1 MFKCFRRNQEITF
14 DSLSTHK
21 LRLTCFS
28 VNLDVLEKNANGYYS
43 RRGVLY
49 RKENSRY
56 ELVCEERSSFKT
68 KLVCRNVDGFEGLD
82 PELHV
87 VIDKDVEGELKVTV
101 TYKDIT
107 LLFGTPW
114 SKSVTISTNIDSLEK
129 LEHEFYKLHKLGMYE
144 VYDLFIDFSA
154 SLRGFLQIS
163 DEEYKE
169 LLKKK
174 TKELWVRKE
183 GK

>member
-28 VNLDVLEKNANGYYS
+28 VNLDVLEKYVNGYYS

-68 KLVCRNVDGFEGLD
+68 KLVCRNVDSFEGLD

-87 VIDKDVEGELKVTV
+87 VIDKDKEGKLEVTI
-101 TYKDIT
+101 TYRAFT
-107 LLFGTPW
+107 FLFDTPR
-114 SKSVTISTNIDSLEK
+114 SKSITISTGFESIEELK
-129 LEHEFYKLHKLGMYE
+129 HEFYKLHKLGMYE
-144 VYDLFIDFSA
+144 VYDMYVNFSA

-163 DEEYKE
+163 DEEYKK
-169 LLKKK
+169 LLEKK

>member
-1 MFKCFRRNQEITF
+1 MFKCFRRNKEITF

-28 VNLDVLEKNANGYYS
+28 VNLDVLEKYVNGYYS

-49 RKENSRY
+49 REENSIY

-68 KLVCRNVDGFEGLD
+68 KLVCRNVDGLEGVY

-87 VIDKDVEGELKVTV
+87 VIDKGKEGKLKVTI
-101 TYKDIT
+101 TYRNFT
-107 LLFGTPW
+107 LLFDTPW
-114 SKSVTISTNIDSLEK
+114 SKSVTISTGFESIEELK
-129 LEHEFYKLHKLGMYE
+129 HEFYKFHKLGMYE
-144 VYDLFIDFSA
+144 VYDMYVNFSA

-169 LLKKK
+169 LLERK

>member
-1 MFKCFRRNQEITF
+1 MFKCFRRNKEITF
-14 DSLSTHK
+14 NSLSTRK

-28 VNLDVLEKNANGYYS
+28 VNLDILEKYVNGYYS

-49 RKENSRY
+49 GEGSY
-56 ELVCEERSSFKT
+56 ELVCDERSSFRTRLILQQRAYVYGVLPALLVEVNKDKEG
-68 KLVCRNVDGFEGLD
+68 KLT
-82 PELHV
+82 
-87 VIDKDVEGELKVTV
+87 VTV
-101 TYKDIT
+101 AYEDFS
-107 LLFGTPW
+107 LL
-114 SKSVTISTNIDSLEK
+114 SSDSRLRSVTISTDIDSLEK

-169 LLKKK
+169 LLEKK

-183 GK
+183 CK

>member
-1 MFKCFRRNQEITF
+1 MFKCFRRNKEITF

-28 VNLDVLEKNANGYYS
+28 VNLDVLEKYVNGYYS

-49 RKENSRY
+49 REGSY
-56 ELVCEERSSFKT
+56 ELVCEERSSFRTRLILQQRAYIYDVLPALLVEVNKDKEG
-68 KLVCRNVDGFEGLD
+68 KLMVTVAYEDLSLLFSDSRLRSINISTGFEST
-82 PELHV
+82 E
-87 VIDKDVEGELKVTV
+87 ELKQ
-101 TYKDIT
+101 
-107 LLFGTPW
+107 
-114 SKSVTISTNIDSLEK
+114 
-129 LEHEFYKLHKLGMYE
+129 EFYKLHTLGMYE
-144 VYDLFIDFSA
+144 VYDMYVNFSA

-169 LLKKK
+169 LLEKK

>member
-28 VNLDVLEKNANGYYS
+28 VNLDVLEKYVNGYYS

-49 RKENSRY
+49 GEGSY
-56 ELVCEERSSFKT
+56 ELVCDERSSFRTRLILQQRAYVCGVLPALLVEVNKDKRG
-68 KLVCRNVDGFEGLD
+68 KLM
-82 PELHV
+82 
-87 VIDKDVEGELKVTV
+87 VTV
-101 TYKDIT
+101 TYEDFS
-107 LLFGTPW
+107 LL
-114 SKSVTISTNIDSLEK
+114 SSDSRLKSVNISTGFESTKELK
-129 LEHEFYKLHKLGMYE
+129 QEFYKLHKLGMYE

-154 SLRGFLQIS
+154 SLRGFLQIT

-169 LLKKK
+169 LLEKK

>member
-1 MFKCFRRNQEITF
+1 MFKCFRRNKEITF
-14 DSLSTHK
+14 NSLSTRK

-28 VNLDVLEKNANGYYS
+28 VNLDVLEKYVNGYYS

-49 RKENSRY
+49 GEGSY
-56 ELVCEERSSFKT
+56 ELVCDERSSFRTRLILQQRAYVCGVLPALLVEVNKDKEG
-68 KLVCRNVDGFEGLD
+68 KLTVTVAYEDFSLLSSDSRLRSVNISTGFEST
-82 PELHV
+82 E
-87 VIDKDVEGELKVTV
+87 ELKQ
-101 TYKDIT
+101 
-107 LLFGTPW
+107 
-114 SKSVTISTNIDSLEK
+114 
-129 LEHEFYKLHKLGMYE
+129 EFYKLHTLGMYD

-169 LLKKK
+169 LLEKK

>member
-28 VNLDVLEKNANGYYS
+28 VNLDILEKYVNGYYS

-49 RKENSRY
+49 GEGSY
-56 ELVCEERSSFKT
+56 ESVCEERSSSRT
-68 KLVCRNVDGFEGLD
+68 RLVFRQVDGFEDLY
-82 PELHV
+82 PKLYV
-87 VIDKDVEGELKVTV
+87 VIDKDKEGKLEVTITYRAFTFLFDTPRSKSITISIGFESIEELK
-101 TYKDIT
+101 
-107 LLFGTPW
+107 
-114 SKSVTISTNIDSLEK
+114 
-129 LEHEFYKLHKLGMYE
+129 HEFYKLHKLVMYE
-144 VYDLFIDFSA
+144 VYDMYVNFSA

-169 LLKKK
+169 LLEKK

>member
-1 MFKCFRRNQEITF
+1 MVKCFRRNKEITF
-14 DSLSTHK
+14 NSLSTHK

-28 VNLDVLEKNANGYYS
+28 VNLDVLEKYVNGYYS

-49 RKENSRY
+49 REENSRY

-87 VIDKDVEGELKVTV
+87 VIDKDVEGKLKVTV

-114 SKSVTISTNIDSLEK
+114 SKSVTISTDIDSLEK

-154 SLRGFLQIS
+154 SLREFLQIS

-169 LLKKK
+169 LLEKK
-174 TKELWVRKE
+174 TKELWVRGE

>member
-1 MFKCFRRNQEITF
+1 MFKCLRRNKEITF

-28 VNLDVLEKNANGYYS
+28 VNLDVLEKYVNGYYS

-49 RKENSRY
+49 REENSSY
-56 ELVCEERSSFKT
+56 TLVCEERSSFRN
-68 KLVCRNVDGFEGLD
+68 KLVYRQEDGSKELN

-87 VIDKDVEGELKVTV
+87 VIDKDKEGKLKVTI
-101 TYKDIT
+101 TYRNFT
-107 LLFGTPW
+107 LLFDTPR
-114 SKSVTISTNIDSLEK
+114 SKTVTISTGFESTEELK
-129 LEHEFYKLHKLGMYE
+129 QEFYKLHTLGMYE
-144 VYDLFIDFSA
+144 VYDMYVYFSD
-154 SLRGFLQIS
+154 SLRRFLQIS

-169 LLKKK
+169 LLEKK
-174 TKELWVRKE
+174 TKELWVREE

>member
-1 MFKCFRRNQEITF
+1 MFKCFRRNKEITF
-14 DSLSTHK
+14 NSLSTHK
-21 LRLTCFS
+21 LHLTCFS
-28 VNLDVLEKNANGYYS
+28 VNLDVLEKYVNGYYS

-49 RKENSRY
+49 GEGSY
-56 ELVCEERSSFKT
+56 ELVCDERSSFRTRLILQQKAYVCGVLPALLVEVNKDKEG
-68 KLVCRNVDGFEGLD
+68 KLT
-82 PELHV
+82 
-87 VIDKDVEGELKVTV
+87 VTV
-101 TYKDIT
+101 AYEDLS
-107 LLFGTPW
+107 LL
-114 SKSVTISTNIDSLEK
+114 SSDSRLKSVTISTNIDSLEK

-169 LLKKK
+169 LLEKK

-183 GK
+183 CN

>member
-14 DSLSTHK
+14 DSLSTRK

-28 VNLDVLEKNANGYYS
+28 VNLDVLEKYVNGYYS

-49 RKENSRY
+49 RKENSSY
-56 ELVCEERSSFKT
+56 TLVCEERSSFRT
-68 KLVCRNVDGFEGLD
+68 RLVFRQVDGFEDLY
-82 PELHV
+82 PKLYV
-87 VIDKDVEGELKVTV
+87 VIDKDKEGKLEVTI
-101 TYKDIT
+101 TYRAFT
-107 LLFGTPW
+107 FLFDTPR
-114 SKSVTISTNIDSLEK
+114 SKSITISTGFESIEELK
-129 LEHEFYKLHKLGMYE
+129 HEFYKLHKLGMYE
-144 VYDLFIDFSA
+144 VYDMYVNFSA

-163 DEEYKE
+163 DEEYKK
-169 LLKKK
+169 LLEKK

>member
-1 MFKCFRRNQEITF
+1 MFKCFRRNKEITF
-14 DSLSTHK
+14 DSLSTRK

-28 VNLDVLEKNANGYYS
+28 VNLDVLEKYVNGYYS

-49 RKENSRY
+49 GEGSY
-56 ELVCEERSSFKT
+56 ELVCDERSSFRTRLILQQRAYVCGVLPALLVEVNKDKEG
-68 KLVCRNVDGFEGLD
+68 KLT
-82 PELHV
+82 
-87 VIDKDVEGELKVTV
+87 VTV
-101 TYKDIT
+101 AYEDFS
-107 LLFGTPW
+107 LL
-114 SKSVTISTNIDSLEK
+114 SSDSRLKSVTISTNIDSLEK
-129 LEHEFYKLHKLGMYE
+129 LEHEFYKLHTLGMYE

-169 LLKKK
+169 LLEKK

-183 GK
+183 CK

>member
-1 MFKCFRRNQEITF
+1 MFKCFRRNKEITF
-14 DSLSTHK
+14 NSLSTHK

-28 VNLDVLEKNANGYYS
+28 VNLDVLEKYVNGYYS

-49 RKENSRY
+49 REENSRY
-56 ELVCEERSSFKT
+56 ELVCEERSSFRT
-68 KLVCRNVDGFEGLD
+68 RLVFRQVDGFEDLYSK
-82 PELHV
+82 LYV
-87 VIDKDVEGELKVTV
+87 VIDKDKEGKLEVTI
-101 TYKDIT
+101 TYRAFT
-107 LLFGTPW
+107 FLFDTPR
-114 SKSVTISTNIDSLEK
+114 SKSITISTGFESIEELK
-129 LEHEFYKLHKLGMYE
+129 HEFYKLHKLGMYE

-169 LLKKK
+169 LLEKK

>member
-1 MFKCFRRNQEITF
+1 MFKWFRRNKEITF
-14 DSLSTHK
+14 DSLSTRK

-28 VNLDVLEKNANGYYS
+28 VNLDVLEKYVNGYYS

-49 RKENSRY
+49 RGGSY
-56 ELVCEERSSFKT
+56 ELVCEERSSFRT
-68 KLVCRNVDGFEGLD
+68 KLVCRRGDGLGDLY
-82 PELHV
+82 PKLHV
-87 VIDKDVEGELKVTV
+87 VIDKDIEGKLKVTI
-101 TYKDIT
+101 TYRGFP
-107 LLFGTPW
+107 LLFDTPR
-114 SKSVTISTNIDSLEK
+114 SKSVTISTGFESLEK

-163 DEEYKE
+163 DEEYQK
-169 LLKKK
+169 LLEKK
-174 TKELWVRKE
+174 TKELWVRRE

>member
-1 MFKCFRRNQEITF
+1 MFKCFRRNKEITF

-28 VNLDVLEKNANGYYS
+28 VNLDVLEKYVNGYYS

-49 RKENSRY
+49 GEGSY
-56 ELVCEERSSFKT
+56 ELVCDERSSFRT
-68 KLVCRNVDGFEGLD
+68 RLVFRQVDGFEGLY
-82 PELHV
+82 PKLYV
-87 VIDKDVEGELKVTV
+87 VIDKDKEGKLEVTI
-101 TYKDIT
+101 TYRAFT
-107 LLFGTPW
+107 FLFDTPR
-114 SKSVTISTNIDSLEK
+114 SKSITISTGFESIEELK
-129 LEHEFYKLHKLGMYE
+129 HEFYKLHKLGMYE
-144 VYDLFIDFSA
+144 VYDMYVNFSA

-169 LLKKK
+169 LLEKK